1 MSEVKI
7 LSCPLNPVL
16 MTITIMT
23 ILMMWK
29 MVAMMRVILIAIDHI
44 GTGRQ
49 ASPTTP
55 PLSSSITYPY
65 PTIYFCIFTS
75 STSQKSPVH
84 CIGLFVA
91 KELQGTNRA
100 VVE

>member
-7 LSCPLNPVL
+7 LNCPLNPVL

-65 PTIYFCIFTS
+65 PTIYFCIFTYLPPRKALFIALVCL
-75 STSQKSPVH
+75 SQKSSKAPT
-84 CIGLFVA
+84 
-91 KELQGTNRA
+91 ELWWN
-100 VVE
+100 